1 MEKVTVGTNS
11 FSLDRY
17 IYLDEGAPRR
27 NTIKLRVPLIL
38 APPRPLA
45 SREFVHRS
53 IVARNR

>member
-11 FSLDRY
+11 FPWTD

>member
-11 FSLDRY
+11 FLWTD
-17 IYLDEGAPRR
+17 IYLDSAPRR
-27 NTIKLRVPLIL
+27 NTIKLRAPLIL